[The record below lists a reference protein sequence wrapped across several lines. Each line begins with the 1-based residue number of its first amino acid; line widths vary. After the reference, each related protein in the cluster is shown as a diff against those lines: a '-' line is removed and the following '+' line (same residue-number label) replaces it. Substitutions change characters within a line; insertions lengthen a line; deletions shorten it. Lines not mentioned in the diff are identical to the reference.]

1 MEILVRNNMQPGDL
15 GQIVALHGTYYHA
28 ENGFDETFEP
38 YVAIPLAEFVLRKSN
53 AEKIWIVE
61 YENQVKGCI
70 AIVKADENTGQ
81 LRWYVLDK
89 SIQGLG
95 YGKKLID
102 AAIEFAWQ
110 AGYSKIVL
118 WTISEQEKAISIYKK
133 YGFKLVTQESTE
145 LWGKIV
151 NEQCYELVRN

>member
-1 MEILVRNNMQPGDL
+1 M
-15 GQIVALHGTYYHA
+15 
-28 ENGFDETFEP
+28 
-38 YVAIPLAEFVLRKSN
+38 RKSN

-95 YGKKLID
+95 YGKELID